1 MVVFS
6 KNDAENNLKR
16 NIDHLIDGEGR
27 TEKKDHQPSSS
38 SQEGGLVS
46 WSFSSPTREQDKKL
60 STNGDNVKR
69 NKSQQCDQ
77 CVNKNAAT
85 AKNKKAQDDPLYQAQ
100 PLVVLQPKKP
110 SRPLSSYNLFF
121 KDERK
126 KILDEAQRNQGG
138 DDQTPSNDGDKTK
151 ISFENLA
158 KTIGTRWKSISS
170 EKLEYYQNL
179 AQKLKEQ
186 YKKEMNEYNTK
197 FDLWLKARAEE
208 SSAKSAQHT
217 TKNTSTSSATDSL
230 PLVGA
235 DKNVKIRGMSNNFSC
250 GNPPTASFYQQ
261 GLEQMSLGFP
271 LSTMSTG
278 LEGLPISEMTYS
290 SFNFPAASSQQ
301 RSILPMIDRNN
312 AVEDSSNPNLVIGG
326 TRSLG
331 MGNLNPGELFR
342 LLGQQQE
349 DQQYDAKNNT
359 TIMGS
364 EAGGA
369 SLGSIYQPP
378 QSNYNQIIENLMG
391 VTLPPG
397 SSNQALPS
405 EMYNVVTELL
415 SIEEQISALEERL
428 LLSKKR

>member
-1 MVVFS
+1 MVVIS

-16 NIDHLIDGEGR
+16 NIDHLIYGEGR

-38 SQEGGLVS
+38 PQEGGLVS
-46 WSFSSPTREQDKKL
+46 WSFSSPTFEQDKKQN
-60 STNGDNVKR
+60 SISANGDNVKR
-69 NKSQQCDQ
+69 NKSQR

-151 ISFENLA
+151 ISFANLA

-197 FDLWLKARAEE
+197 FDLWLKARTEE

-235 DKNVKIRGMSNNFSC
+235 DNMKIRGMSNNFSC
-250 GNPPTASFYQQ
+250 DNPPTASFYQQ

-271 LSTMSTG
+271 LSTMSAD
-278 LEGLPISEMTYS
+278 LEGLPISERTYS
-290 SFNFPAASSQQ
+290 SFNFPATSSQQ
-301 RSILPMIDRNN
+301 RSILPMIDQNN
-312 AVEDSSNPNLVIGG
+312 AVVDSSNPNLVIGG
-326 TRSLG
+326 TSSLG
-331 MGNLNPGELFR
+331 LGNLNPGELFR

-349 DQQYDAKNNT
+349 DQQYDARNNT

-378 QSNYNQIIENLMG
+378 QSNYNQIIKNLTG
-391 VTLPPG
+391 VTLPAG

-415 SIEEQISALEERL
+415 SIEEQISALEVRL
-428 LLSKKR
+428 LLSKKP